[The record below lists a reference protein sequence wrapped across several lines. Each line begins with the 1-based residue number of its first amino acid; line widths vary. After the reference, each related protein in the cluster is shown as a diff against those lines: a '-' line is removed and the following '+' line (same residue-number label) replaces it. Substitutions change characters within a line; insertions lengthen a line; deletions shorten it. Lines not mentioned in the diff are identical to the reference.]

1 MSVGDILEG
10 RVSVWCFF
18 VLFASFFLSFFLSF
32 LFLAFC
38 FSLSLSLSLSHS
50 PFSLVSSLL
59 PSEIVYFG
67 NGIPF
72 LKLHPRN
79 LQSAPNL
86 TRLLKGVKRKK
97 RKKKKKKEEKK
108 KSCVRANR
116 VHLNFEHSLDVH
128 AIRSLQ
134 VLENLVFP
142 LRCQIAPVLSSV
154 PLLKLSCTPIR

>member
-97 RKKKKKKEEKK
+97 RKKKKKKRRG
-108 KSCVRANR
+108 VRANR

>member
-1 MSVGDILEG
+1 MNVGDILEG
-10 RVSVWCFF
+10 RVFSVVFF
-18 VLFASFFLSFFLSF
+18 VLFASFFLSFLFFFIFFFFLF
-32 LFLAFC
+32 FFLAFC
-38 FSLSLSLSLSHS
+38 FSLSLSVS
-50 PFSLVSSLL
+50 PFSLLSSLL

-79 LQSAPNL
+79 LQSVPNL
-86 TRLLKGVKRKK
+86 TRILKEVKKK
-97 RKKKKKKEEKK
+97 KKKKKKKKEKR
-108 KSCVRANR
+108 VRANR
-116 VHLNFEHSLDVH
+116 VHLNFEHSLEVH

>member
-10 RVSVWCFF
+10 RVSVWCF
-18 VLFASFFLSFFLSF
+18 LFYLRVSFFLSF
-32 LFLAFC
+32 LFSFFLFFFLAFC

-50 PFSLVSSLL
+50 PFSLLSSLL

-86 TRLLKGVKRKK
+86 TRLLKGVKREE
-97 RKKKKKKEEKK
+97 KKKKKKRCSC
-108 KSCVRANR
+108 KSRA
-116 VHLNFEHSLDVH
+116 FK
-128 AIRSLQ
+128 
-134 VLENLVFP
+134 F
-142 LRCQIAPVLSSV
+142 
-154 PLLKLSCTPIR
+154 